1 LRFDAERKTTL
12 KNKSTIEIAV
22 INVALETDKIGFSEV
37 INRVIF
43 SMN

>member
-1 LRFDAERKTTL
+1 LDADRNTTL

-37 INRVIF
+37 KNKVRF